1 MNIEEFTPIEK
12 LNYSQAL
19 SELES
24 ILRTIQADNCDI
36 DRLSTLTRRASELL
50 TYCRNRL
57 TATESELRTILSDLE
72 AGAQ

>member
-1 MNIEEFTPIEK
+1 MSTKEFTPIEK
-12 LNYSQAL
+12 LSYSQAL
-19 SELES
+19 TELES